1 MLKIST
7 MTGKLAGLKAIN
19 TSPLA
24 NSYCKRMS
32 RTSAVCSKCYSIRMV
47 STYRK
52 NCNPAW
58 ERNGTQLSKPVAFW
72 ELPKFKDGAVVRYNG
87 HGELLNL
94 LHAINLFKIAYTSP
108 RAKFSLFTK
117 RFRLVQNAIDILGKP
132 KNLQLVYSS
141 PKLNKKSKLPK
152 YFDRVFTVYD
162 HDCED
167 INCGTRNCINCMVC
181 YTDNG
186 IIAVN
191 ERLK

>member
-1 MLKIST
+1 MIKISI
-7 MTGKLAGLKAIN
+7 MTGKLAGLQAIN

-24 NSYCKRMS
+24 NPYCKRMS

-72 ELPKFKDGAVVRYNG
+72 DVPKFKDDEVIRYNG
-87 HGELLNL
+87 HGELLNVI
-94 LHAINLFKIAYTSP
+94 HAINLIKIAYLSP
-108 RAKFSLFTK
+108 KAKFSLFTK
-117 RFRLVQNAIDILGKP
+117 RFKLVQNAIDIMGKP

-141 PKLNKKSKLPK
+141 PKINRASKLPK
-152 YFDRVFTVYD
+152 YFDKVFTVYD
-162 HDCED
+162 RDRED
-167 INCGTRNCINCMVC
+167 INCGARSCIECMVC
-181 YTDNG
+181 YTSNG
-186 IIAVN
+186 VVNVN